1 LVDLVRMVALVALA
15 ALAWVVIL
23 RRRRKETEEALRHS
37 EKRFESV
44 FRSSPLAICITE
56 MAGGRIIDA
65 NEQCARA
72 FGYAREEMI
81 GRSTLELR
89 LWADASDRDRTVG
102 DLRAGRVVRN
112 REVRMRCR
120 SGEVRYAL
128 LSMEPLEPSAAEPAL
143 VTVAIDITDQK
154 NLEEQLRESQK
165 MEAVGRLAGGI
176 AHDFNNLLGM
186 ITGYSE
192 LLQRE
197 LGPEHRGLRRVE
209 EIRKAAD
216 RATVLTQQLLAFGR
230 KQVLEPKVLDLN
242 GVVSGTTTMLHR
254 LMGEDIRLVAVLA
267 AELGSVKADPGQ
279 LEQAIVNLAVN
290 SRDAMAGGGT
300 LTIETAN
307 VSLDADYARSH
318 PDARA
323 GAHVMLAVS
332 DTGHGMS
339 AGTVSHMFE
348 PFFTTKEQGKGTGLG
363 LATVHGI
370 VRQSGGHVTVSSEPG
385 RGTTFKVYLPRFGE
399 EQGAVASPA
408 LVEAA
413 PAGKETILVVEDE
426 PSLRAMIGEIL
437 ESAGYEVLGGPT
449 PEEALA
455 AAAAHRGPLSLVLT
469 DVVMPGMSGRQV
481 ADALQSSRPEAR
493 VLFMSG
499 YTDDTISHHG
509 ILERGLQFL
518 QKPFTTEGLLR
529 KVRDVLSDPPP
540 RE

>member
-1 LVDLVRMVALVALA
+1 
-15 ALAWVVIL
+15 
-23 RRRRKETEEALRHS
+23 
-37 EKRFESV
+37 
-44 FRSSPLAICITE
+44 
-56 MAGGRIIDA
+56 
-65 NEQCARA
+65 
-72 FGYAREEMI
+72 
-81 GRSTLELR
+81 
-89 LWADASDRDRTVG
+89 
-102 DLRAGRVVRN
+102 
-112 REVRMRCR
+112 
-120 SGEVRYAL
+120 
-128 LSMEPLEPSAAEPAL
+128 
-143 VTVAIDITDQK
+143 
-154 NLEEQLRESQK
+154 

-399 EQGAVASPA
+399 EQEAVASPA

-413 PAGKETILVVEDE
+413 SSGKETILVVEDE

-449 PEEALA
+449 PAEALA